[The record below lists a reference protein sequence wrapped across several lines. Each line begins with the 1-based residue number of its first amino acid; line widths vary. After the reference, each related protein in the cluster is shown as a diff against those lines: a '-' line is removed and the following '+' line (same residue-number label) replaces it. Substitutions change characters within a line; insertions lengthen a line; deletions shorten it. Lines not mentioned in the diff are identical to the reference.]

1 MDITEKIKEI
11 QSNRDEEIVVF
22 PTAERPNSPSIAEDM
37 DGEIDIETSN
47 SDSFIFDN
55 TSQLYLEGQYT
66 TASTFGPMTMANYIQ
81 LTQDDYNSMLERI
94 SSLEERLVNLER
106 GIL

>member
-1 MDITEKIKEI
+1 MDITEKIEEI
-11 QSNRDEEIVVF
+11 QSNRDEEI
-22 PTAERPNSPSIAEDM
+22 
-37 DGEIDIETSN
+37 DGEIDIETSIPG
-47 SDSFIFDN
+47 SIIFDN
-55 TSQLYLEGQYT
+55 TSNIYLEGQYV

-94 SSLEERLVNLER
+94 SSLEERLANLER